1 MSGGGKMSIFIV
13 ETYVVKPE
21 KNNEFLPALNE
32 FLTFKES
39 HPELFDGVRSWKL
52 FRQEFGGIAGMYIEM
67 WEYESMSEMERVN
80 TIILSN
86 DDMKRISQGFRQLIE
101 ASSFS
106 TSIWYPV
113 V

>member
-1 MSGGGKMSIFIV
+1 
-13 ETYVVKPE
+13 VKPE

-39 HPELFDGVRSWKL
+39 HPELFEDVKSWKL
-52 FRQEFGGIAGMYIEM
+52 FRKGFGGIAGMYIET

-80 TIILSN
+80 NMILSN
-86 DDMKRISQGFRQLIE
+86 EEMKRINQGFRQLIE

>member
-1 MSGGGKMSIFIV
+1 
-13 ETYVVKPE
+13 
-21 KNNEFLPALNE
+21 
-32 FLTFKES
+32 
-39 HPELFDGVRSWKL
+39 
-52 FRQEFGGIAGMYIEM
+52 MYIEM

-80 TIILSN
+80 NMILSN